1 MNNPV
6 AEATLR
12 RLPAGAIDVGRKS
25 LSRGLELF
33 GCAGGAQ
40 GRGDLAATEADVAA
54 HLVRPLLLVDDWPDP
69 TPPLPVADGAIHAD
83 LTDEDH
89 ESLAL
94 LRSTLAA
101 DDGPP
106 VDAERLA
113 AAAQE
118 WRLAVT
124 PYRSLSA
131 PADGLP
137 PLAAEQPAT
146 SARACRPRP
155 RRRVD
160 ELRVVD
166 LSALWAGPL
175 ATSLLA
181 ALGASVVKIDPDC
194 RPDGLRDH
202 GKVYDHLN
210 RRKEI
215 VDLDLRV
222 EQDRQHFETLLADA
236 DLVVDSFSRRVMPNL
251 GYGPDQLR
259 ERFPNVATLSI
270 VAFGSGS
277 PEADWISY
285 GPGVHAISGLGDV
298 GPDARLT
305 AAPNAYPDPLA
316 GLLAFERAAEV
327 TSFDGPTPHVEV
339 SLAEAIAPLVKRAVE
354 QALVR

>member
-1 MNNPV
+1 M
-6 AEATLR
+6 
-12 RLPAGAIDVGRKS
+12 
-25 LSRGLELF
+25 
-33 GCAGGAQ
+33 
-40 GRGDLAATEADVAA
+40 
-54 HLVRPLLLVDDWPDP
+54 
-69 TPPLPVADGAIHAD
+69 
-83 LTDEDH
+83 
-89 ESLAL
+89 
-94 LRSTLAA
+94 
-101 DDGPP
+101 
-106 VDAERLA
+106 
-113 AAAQE
+113 
-118 WRLAVT
+118 
-124 PYRSLSA
+124 
-131 PADGLP
+131 
-137 PLAAEQPAT
+137 
-146 SARACRPRP
+146 
-155 RRRVD
+155 
-160 ELRVVD
+160 
-166 LSALWAGPL
+166 
-175 ATSLLA
+175 
-181 ALGASVVKIDPDC
+181 
-194 RPDGLRDH
+194 RDH